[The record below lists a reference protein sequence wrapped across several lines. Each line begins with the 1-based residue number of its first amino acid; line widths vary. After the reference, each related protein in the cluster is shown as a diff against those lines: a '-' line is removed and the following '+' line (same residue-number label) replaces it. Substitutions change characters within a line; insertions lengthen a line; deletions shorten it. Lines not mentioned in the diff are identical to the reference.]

1 MSRKGM
7 VFWGLTLAL
16 LFVGSW
22 VSAQQAPMANKLII
36 YGDIAWFAGKE
47 EPLNCILKSR
57 YKHGEGVGFR
67 ITVIDPL
74 TGKFVESAEAVV
86 HLSYGGKKEDVPMR
100 YRGTGNNPRPGFW
113 TAKWVVPDDAPTGIV
128 KYTITA
134 VDEKGRTG
142 SFEPFQ
148 IEPSMLTIV
157 K

>member
-1 MSRKGM
+1 MIRKRYI
-7 VFWGLTLAL
+7 FLGLALAL
-16 LFVGSW
+16 LLAASLA
-22 VSAQQAPMANKLII
+22 SAQQPPMANKLIV
-36 YGDIAWFAGKE
+36 YGDMAWFAGAS

-57 YKHGEGVGFR
+57 YKQGEAVGFR
-67 ITVIDPL
+67 ITVIDPM
-74 TGKFVESAEAVV
+74 TGKFVESAQAVI

-113 TAKWVVPDDAPTGIV
+113 TGKWVVPSDALVGIV

-134 VDEKGRTG
+134 VDADGRTG
-142 SFEPFQ
+142 TFEPFQ